1 VRRVFTDTTISGVA
15 ESQADDDPDF
25 LAWFDEPTERRALD
39 ALSHVMLNLSDLPRW
54 ACDTSSLQRSPLTFP
69 VYIACVESFLTNA
82 RLAAEFFWKM
92 PRQDITAR
100 SFVPDWAPP
109 TAIGARLERVWLM
122 TSKHIVH
129 LSHERIPETPADWRQ
144 EDLSFAAL
152 MRINR
157 DAFRALKLF
166 GDAYERE
173 GGRHAVWLR
182 EMYDG
187 TRPRTKAELARG
199 RSRNRKPPPVVI
211 EWW

>member
-1 VRRVFTDTTISGVA
+1 MRAAFAETTINAVPD
-15 ESQADDDPDF
+15 SQVEDDTEF

-39 ALSHVMLNLSDLPRW
+39 ALSHVMLSLTDLPRW
-54 ACDTSSLQRSPLTFP
+54 ACDDSPLQRSSLTFP
-69 VYIACVESFLTNA
+69 IYIACVESFYTNA

-100 SFVPDWAPP
+100 SFVADWAPP
-109 TAIGARLERVWLM
+109 AAIAARMERLWLM

-144 EDLSFAAL
+144 EDLSLAAL

-166 GDAYERE
+166 AESYGRR
-173 GGRHAVWLR
+173 GGTHADWLR
-182 EMYDG
+182 EIYEG
-187 TRPRTKAELARG
+187 TRPRTKAELAGG
-199 RSRNRKPPPVVI
+199 RSRSGKPPPVVI